1 MTEKNKFPTR
11 IELDT
16 AFHYLQDQI
25 TRIAV
30 SEEQEMVKA
39 EVGHSEEQNEH

>member
-1 MTEKNKFPTR
+1 MAEKNKFPTR

-30 SEEQEMVKA
+30 SEEQEMVKS
-39 EVGHSEEQNEH
+39 EVGHREKVNED